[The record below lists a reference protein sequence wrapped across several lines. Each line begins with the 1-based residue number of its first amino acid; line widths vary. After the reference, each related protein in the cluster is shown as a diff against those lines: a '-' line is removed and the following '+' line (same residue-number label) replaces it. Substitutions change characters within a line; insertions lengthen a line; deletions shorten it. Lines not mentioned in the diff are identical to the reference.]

1 MKERMN
7 RKTFIVIF
15 IIVFVLVL
23 LAALIGYLYRDYNNK
38 LDDTTHKFS
47 VPVSK
52 YLIIDGTMVTVDMI
66 ENKEMIL
73 DSTDGIVMNINE
85 VIGKCI
91 KKDTKVEEGSTFKIS
106 DLEDCGVTNE
116 N

>member
-15 IIVFVLVL
+15 AIIFVLVL
-23 LAALIGYLYRDYNNK
+23 IGALLGYLYRDYNNK
-38 LDDTTHKFS
+38 LEDTTHKFN

-52 YLIIDGTMVTVDMI
+52 YMIVDGTMVTSEMVEI
-66 ENKEMIL
+66 KEMIL
-73 DSTDGIVMNINE
+73 DSTDGIVMNIND
-85 VIGKCI
+85 VVGKCV
-91 KKDTKVEEGSTFKIS
+91 KKNTKVEAKSTFKTS
-106 DLEDCGVTNE
+106 NLEECDVSNE

>member
-1 MKERMN
+1 MKETMN
-7 RKTFIVIF
+7 RKTFIIIF
-15 IIVFVLVL
+15 IIIFVLVL
-23 LAALIGYLYRDYNNK
+23 LGALIGYLYRDYNKK

-52 YLIIDGTMVTVDMI
+52 YIIVDGTMVTIEMV

-85 VIGKCI
+85 VVGKCI
-91 KKDTKVEEGSTFKIS
+91 KKDTKVEAGSTFKNS
-106 DLEDCGVTNE
+106 DLEECGVSNE

>member
-1 MKERMN
+1 MKDRMN
-7 RKTFIVIF
+7 RKVFIVIF
-15 IIVFVLVL
+15 VIVFVLVL
-23 LAALIGYLYRDYNNK
+23 LGALLGYLYRDYNNK
-38 LDDTTHKFS
+38 LEDTTHKFN

-52 YLIIDGTMVTVDMI
+52 YMIVDGTMVTSEMVEI
-66 ENKEMIL
+66 KEMIL

-85 VIGKCI
+85 VVGKCV
-91 KKDTKVEEGSTFKIS
+91 KKDTKVDAKSTFKTS

>member
-7 RKTFIVIF
+7 RKTFIIIF

-23 LAALIGYLYRDYNNK
+23 LAAVIGYLYRDYNNK
-38 LDDTTHKFS
+38 LDDTTHKFN

-52 YLIIDGTMVTVDMI
+52 YLIIDGTMITIEMI

-85 VIGKCI
+85 VVGKCI
-91 KKDTKVEEGSTFKIS
+91 KKDTKVEAGNTFKTT
-106 DLEDCGVTNE
+106 DLEECGVSNE

>member
-23 LAALIGYLYRDYNNK
+23 LAALIGYLYRDYNK
-38 LDDTTHKFS
+38 LDDTTHKFN

-52 YLIIDGTMVTVDMI
+52 YIIVDGTMVTSEMV

-85 VIGKCI
+85 VVGKCV
-91 KKDTKVEEGSTFKIS
+91 KKDTKVEAGSTFKTS
-106 DLEDCGVTNE
+106 DLEDCGVSNE